1 MMIHFQSSAWCL
13 CCPAHHVDWTAPTTP
28 QGSNIFSH
36 SSDRGWLRARYNS
49 SVYFQARYSSW
60 VYTTFGETNF
70 IQYLVPT
77 TPNFGGNGPESLSWA
92 DAMLSLALFFEQVL
106 AMHIHN
112 SWFQQLRILWVWTIE
127 LSWADTML
135 HLSCVRTSLGYES
148 ACRLS
153 ASEIQEQQSRS
164 CPLYVPKTLH
174 LRQVFHN
181 RRSRCSVSKY
191 TEWKHEKRIQQLA
204 RLPNSWGM
212 IFGRDA
218 TVYTYNRWVR
228 QLRA

>member
-1 MMIHFQSSAWCL
+1 M
-13 CCPAHHVDWTAPTTP
+13 
-28 QGSNIFSH
+28 
-36 SSDRGWLRARYNS
+36 DRRVCHGLTRCFNCA
-49 SVYFQARYSSW
+49 V
-60 VYTTFGETNF
+60 
-70 IQYLVPT
+70 
-77 TPNFGGNGPESLSWA
+77 
-92 DAMLSLALFFEQVL
+92 FEQVL

-127 LSWADTML
+127 LSWADAML
-135 HLSCVRTSLGYES
+135 YLSCVRTSLGYES

-204 RLPNSWGM
+204 RLPKILGDDFRARCNSLYLQPLGSTTPSLRSTDYQVCHHFCLLKVFHWCPVSYSMPGECKACWGTQGEHTKQDM
-212 IFGRDA
+212 RQWIQ
-218 TVYTYNRWVR
+218 
-228 QLRA
+228 QLRIWEVPLERSFTP

>member
-127 LSWADTML
+127 LAWADAML
-135 HLSCVRTSLGYES
+135 YLSCVRTSLGYES
-148 ACRLS
+148 ACSLLQAKYKSSNHEAARYMCRRLFTCAKCS
-153 ASEIQEQQSRS
+153 TTGEVDAVCQSTQS
-164 CPLYVPKTLH
+164 GNIKSGY
-174 LRQVFHN
+174 
-181 RRSRCSVSKY
+181 
-191 TEWKHEKRIQQLA
+191 
-204 RLPNSWGM
+204 NSWPDYQILG
-212 IFGRDA
+212 G
-218 TVYTYNRWVR
+218 
-228 QLRA
+228 